1 MRFSAFELK
10 APTEFGPITPGFY
23 DVTVADASWRENSLH
38 TGEIVSVKLTING
51 PTFVN
56 RCVYVNF
63 NIRNASE
70 KAQEIGQQQMSDFT
84 RACGFDK
91 LPDDTDAYV
100 GCTLTVKI
108 GLENPAKL
116 QPGQEQ
122 RNTVLSF
129 KKLEGSAVP
138 VETVKIGSTIIP
150 PWFSKK

>member
-23 DVTVADASWRENSLH
+23 DVTVTEAVWKENSLH
-38 TGEIVSVKLTING
+38 TGEIVSVKLTVTG

-56 RCVYVNF
+56 RSVYVNF
-63 NIRNASE
+63 NIRNASA

-84 RACGFDK
+84 RACGFDR
-91 LPDDTDAYV
+91 LPEDTDAYV
-100 GCTLTVKI
+100 GCNLTVKL

-122 RNTVLSF
+122 RNTVLTF
-129 KKLEGSAVP
+129 KKLEGSATP
-138 VETVKIGSTIIP
+138 TETVKIGSTATP

>member
-1 MRFSAFELK
+1 MKFSAFDLK

-23 DVTVADASWRENSLH
+23 DVSVTEATWKENSMH
-38 TGEIVSVKLTING
+38 TGEIVSVKLTILG
-51 PTFVN
+51 PTFAN
-56 RCVYVNF
+56 RSVYVNF

-100 GCTLTVKI
+100 GCCLTVKL
-108 GLENPAKL
+108 GVENPAKL

-129 KKLEGSAVP
+129 KKFEGT
-138 VETVKIGSTIIP
+138 ETPAEPVKIGTTVTP
-150 PWFSKK
+150 PWFPKK